1 MTVDVSK
8 AARLM
13 KVVELKSVRLVAAD
27 MAANPPPVE
36 GAIVV
41 TADFNYGG
49 GRIPTPVGDKLL
61 FNPLL
66 EVVIRPDGSP
76 DPIITIHATFEL
88 EYSIPPETAPTSEEL
103 AAFAGANAIFNA
115 WPYWRE
121 FVQSTCVRMGHPPL
135 LLPVFRLQNV
145 GQRMK
150 GVPSPE
156 KTAERASAGGKTG
169 S

>member
-1 MTVDVSK
+1 MTVDISK

-13 KVVELKSVRLVAAD
+13 KLVELKSVRLVSAD
-27 MAANPPPVE
+27 MSANPPPSE
-36 GAIVV
+36 GAIEV
-41 TADFNYGG
+41 TADFNYGAG
-49 GRIPTPVGDKLL
+49 PIPTPASDKLI
-61 FNPLL
+61 FNPVL

-88 EYSIPPETAPTSEEL
+88 EYSIPPGTALTSEEL
-103 AAFAGANAIFNA
+103 AAFAGTNAIFNA

-135 LLPVFRLQNV
+135 LLPVFRLQHL

-150 GVPSPE
+150 GVPNP
-156 KTAERASAGGKTG
+156 ERAVERTEQAT
-169 S
+169 